1 MKRSA
6 SFYLVFLV
14 ICMGY
19 GQLAFA
25 EEKAD
30 ADVIVNKSSIVIQE
44 MMLSEDRGIPLDLI
58 KKSAGLAIIPD
69 MIKGGFVVGGS
80 YGKGVVLAHK
90 EGKWT
95 GPAFIHIGAGSFG
108 LQIGVQSTDLILVV
122 IGKKTMDSFLKAK
135 FKLGGDVAM
144 AAGPVGAQATGAVD
158 ILLKGGI
165 YSYSRTKG
173 LFAGISLEGA
183 AISTAS
189 GLNRAYYETTD
200 STDDIL
206 YGKVATPATGK
217 DLVAVLHKI
226 K

>member
-1 MKRSA
+1 
-6 SFYLVFLV
+6 
-14 ICMGY
+14 
-19 GQLAFA
+19 
-25 EEKAD
+25 
-30 ADVIVNKSSIVIQE
+30 
-44 MMLSEDRGIPLDLI
+44 
-58 KKSAGLAIIPD
+58 
-69 MIKGGFVVGGS
+69 
-80 YGKGVVLAHK
+80 
-90 EGKWT
+90 
-95 GPAFIHIGAGSFG
+95 
-108 LQIGVQSTDLILVV
+108 
-122 IGKKTMDSFLKAK
+122 
-135 FKLGGDVAM
+135 M